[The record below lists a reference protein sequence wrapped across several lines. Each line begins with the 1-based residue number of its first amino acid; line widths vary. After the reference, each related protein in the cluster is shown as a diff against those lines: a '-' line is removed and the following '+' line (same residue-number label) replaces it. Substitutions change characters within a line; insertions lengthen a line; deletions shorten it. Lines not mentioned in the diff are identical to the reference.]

1 MNFRIITDEG
11 SGYILQKKVILF
23 WVCARWKLNPIFG
36 EPAAIRSK
44 WRFSTV
50 RDAKQWASSMVS
62 ESKKIRFRVIEEFHI
77 N

>member
-23 WVCARWKLNPIFG
+23 WVCARWEIQSYT
-36 EPAAIRSK
+36 AAIRSK

-77 N
+77 Y